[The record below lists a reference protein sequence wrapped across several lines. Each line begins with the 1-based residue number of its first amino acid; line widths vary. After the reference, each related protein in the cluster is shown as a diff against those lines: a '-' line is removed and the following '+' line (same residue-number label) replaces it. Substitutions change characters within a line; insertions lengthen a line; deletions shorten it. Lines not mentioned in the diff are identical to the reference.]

1 MSSVPYARKSVS
13 MVALGDSKPV
23 GVGSVL
29 QEVQEVADIDV
40 AMTRR
45 AVEARS
51 KRRTGML
58 LRRFR
63 ALSNY

>member
-1 MSSVPYARKSVS
+1 

-29 QEVQEVADIDV
+29 QEVQEVQDIDV

-45 AVEARS
+45 AAEARS
-51 KRRTGML
+51 KRRTPML

>member
-1 MSSVPYARKSVS
+1 MSYARKSES

-29 QEVQEVADIDV
+29 QEVQELQDIDV

-45 AVEARS
+45 AAGARS
-51 KRRTGML
+51 KQRTRLL

>member
-1 MSSVPYARKSVS
+1 

-29 QEVQEVADIDV
+29 QEVQEVQEVEDIDV

-45 AVEARS
+45 AAEARS
-51 KRRTGML
+51 KRRTRML